1 MFRTLDRYLLR
12 EALWPFALSL
22 LVFTFILQIPPVMDQ
37 AEALIAKGVA
47 WKTIGLIMATLV
59 PQALGITIP
68 MAVLIGLL
76 MALGRLSGD
85 RETVAMQ
92 ACGISLVRMLKP
104 ILVLAVLAWA
114 ATCWVL
120 VVAMPRANQM
130 FREITYDI
138 VASRAENEV
147 KPRVFFEDFPNLVLY
162 AREVPMNGQGWRD
175 VFMADLRVVDHPTIF
190 VAKEGRMLLDRAN
203 RRVDV
208 ELRDGA
214 VHRTQPDR
222 PDGYEVERFA
232 TMNVALDPNSVFQR
246 AGLQRGINEMTVAE
260 LREQAAM
267 LRSQNTSDHPP
278 VIAIHRKFAI
288 PTACLVFALIALG
301 LGVTSRKDGKQA
313 SFVIG
318 ISVIFVYYVVMYV
331 GESLA
336 KGHLLT
342 APIAAWLPN
351 LVLGP
356 AGVALLAW
364 RSQSVERRI
373 LWPWAAVRWSRKVP
387 QVVVPTAAT
396 PARASSDRVRVVVRV
411 PHVSVP
417 RPNLLDWYV
426 GSHYLRTCVMAFVGL
441 LGIFYIA
448 TFIDLSD
455 KLFKGQTT
463 GTMLLQYLWYATP
476 QFIYYVLP
484 IAALVATLVTIG
496 VLTKSTEL
504 IVMRACGISLY
515 RTALPLVVFS
525 LLWSASLFALEESV
539 LAPANRQAQALRHV
553 IRGGSPQTFD
563 VLNRRWLVASDG
575 SIYHYQFFDPRTK
588 VLSGL
593 SLFSI
598 DEQAWRVRARTFAT
612 QARATP
618 EGPWMAAE
626 GWTRTFGPGGE
637 LKDYR
642 VLSGDRLDLEPAET
656 FSTEQPDAER
666 MNYGQLRSYIDELQ
680 ASGFNVTPYNVALQR
695 KLSFPLVTLIMTL
708 IAVPFAVTTGRRGA
722 LYGIGVGIVL
732 AIVYWLVFSVF
743 AAIGT
748 AGLIPPMLA
757 AWAPNLIFMTGALYL
772 LLTVRT

>member
-12 EALWPFALSL
+12 EALWPFALAL
-22 LVFTFILQIPPVMDQ
+22 VVFTFILQIPPVMEQ
-37 AEALIAKGVA
+37 AEALIAKGVP
-47 WKTIGLIMATLV
+47 WNTIAVILATLV

-68 MAVLIGLL
+68 MALLIGLL
-76 MALGRLSGD
+76 MALGRLSTD
-85 RETVAMQ
+85 REAVAMQ
-92 ACGISLVRMLKP
+92 ACGISIFRMLRP
-104 ILVLAVLAWA
+104 IAVLALVAWA

-120 VVAMPRANQM
+120 IVAMPRANQK

-162 AREVPMNGQGWRD
+162 AREVPINGEGWQD
-175 VFMADLRVVDHPTIF
+175 VFMADLRVAEHPTIF
-190 VAKEGRMLLDRAN
+190 VAKQGRMLLDRPN
-203 RRVDV
+203 QRVDV

-214 VHRTQPDR
+214 VHRTQPDK
-222 PDGYEVERFA
+222 PEGYEVERFA

-246 AGLQRGINEMTVAE
+246 AGLQRGINEMTISE
-260 LREQAAM
+260 LRAQAAE
-267 LRSQNTSDHPP
+267 LRSQNISDHPP

-288 PTACLVFALIALG
+288 PTACLVFAVIALG

-318 ISVIFVYYVVMYV
+318 ISVIFAYYVVMYI
-331 GESLA
+331 GESMA
-336 KGHLLT
+336 KGHLLP
-342 APIAAWLPN
+342 APLAAWLPN
-351 LVLGP
+351 IVLGP
-356 AGVALLAW
+356 LGVALLVW
-364 RSQSVERRI
+364 RSQSVERRV
-373 LWPWAAVRWSRKVP
+373 WRPVQAFRTRAAE
-387 QVVVPTAAT
+387 QHVVVTPKAART
-396 PARASSDRVRVVVRV
+396 KTDRVRVVIRV

-426 GSHYLRTCVMAFVGL
+426 GGQYLRTCVMAFVGL

-463 GTMLLQYLWYATP
+463 GLMLLQYLWYATP
-476 QFIYYVLP
+476 QFVYYVLP
-484 IAALVATLVTIG
+484 ISALVATLVTIG

-515 RTALPLVVFS
+515 RSALPLVVFS
-525 LLWSASLFALEESV
+525 LMWSASLFALEESV
-539 LAPANRQAQALRHV
+539 LAPANRQAQALRHT
-553 IRGGSPQTFD
+553 IRGGSPRTFD
-563 VLNRRWLVASDG
+563 VLNRRWLVADDG
-575 SIYHYQFFDPRTK
+575 SIYHYQFFDPRTG

-593 SLFSI
+593 SVFAL
-598 DEQAWRVRARTFAT
+598 DVDQWRVRARTFAT
-612 QARATP
+612 EAMFSEGRAWT
-618 EGPWMAAE
+618 ATT
-626 GWTRTFGPGGE
+626 GWQRSFTDAGDGDG
-637 LKDYR
+637 YR
-642 VLSGDRLDLEPAET
+642 VLREASIDLEPLAT

-666 MNYGQLRSYIDELQ
+666 MNYGQLKAYIQQLEV
-680 ASGFNVTPYNVALQR
+680 SGFNVTPYYVALQR
-695 KLSFPLVTLIMTL
+695 KLSFPFVTLIMTL

-722 LYGIGVGIVL
+722 LYGIGVGIAL

-748 AGLIPPMLA
+748 AGLITPVLA
-757 AWAPNLIFMTGALYL
+757 AWAPNLIFAAAALYL

>member
-12 EALWPFALSL
+12 EALWPFGLSL
-22 LVFTFILQIPPVMDQ
+22 LVFTFILQIPPVMEQ

-47 WKTIGLIMATLV
+47 WRTIGLIMATLV

-68 MAVLIGLL
+68 MALLIGLL
-76 MALGRLSGD
+76 MALGRLSTD
-85 RETVAMQ
+85 REAVAMQ
-92 ACGISLVRMLKP
+92 ACGISIFRMLRP
-104 ILVLAVLAWA
+104 IMVLAAVAWM

-120 VVAMPRANQM
+120 VVAMPHANQM

-162 AREVPMNGQGWRD
+162 AREVPSNGQGWQD
-175 VFMADLRVVDHPTIF
+175 VFMADLRVAQHPTVF
-190 VAKEGRMLLDRAN
+190 LAKRGRMLLDRDKK
-203 RRVDV
+203 RVDV
-208 ELRDGA
+208 ELLDGA
-214 VHRTQPDR
+214 VHRTQPDN

-232 TMNVALDPNSVFQR
+232 TMNIALDPNSVFQR

-260 LREQAAM
+260 LTAQAEL
-267 LRSQNTSDHPP
+267 LRSQGVSDHPP

-288 PTACLVFALIALG
+288 PTACVVFSLIALG

-331 GESLA
+331 GESMA
-336 KGHLLT
+336 KGHLLP
-342 APIAAWLPN
+342 AALAAWLPN
-351 LVLGP
+351 LALGP
-356 AGVALLAW
+356 VGLGLLFW
-364 RSQSVERRI
+364 RAKSVERRVW
-373 LWPWAAVRWSRKVP
+373 WPALALRRQPSV
-387 QVVVPTAAT
+387 QHVVVAGRSTTGAG
-396 PARASSDRVRVVVRV
+396 DRVRVVIRV
-411 PHVSVP
+411 PHMSMP

-426 GSHYLRTCVMAFVGL
+426 GGQYLRTCAMAFVGL

-463 GTMLLQYLWYATP
+463 GLMLLQYLWYATP

-515 RTALPLVVFS
+515 RSALPLVVFS
-525 LLWSASLFALEESV
+525 LGWSASLFALEESV

-563 VLNRRWLVASDG
+563 VLNRRWLVAGDG
-575 SIYHYQFFDPRTK
+575 SIYHYQFYEPRTQL
-588 VLSGL
+588 LSGL
-593 SLFSI
+593 SVFSL
-598 DEQAWRVRARTFAT
+598 DQATWRIRARSFAT
-612 QARATP
+612 EARAVAGGWT
-618 EGPWMAAE
+618 AST
-626 GWTRTFGPGGE
+626 GWTRQFTPSGD
-637 LKDYR
+637 LAHYS
-642 VLSGDRLDLEPAET
+642 VLSNTPLELEPPET

-666 MNYGQLRSYIDELQ
+666 MNYGQLRTYIDELR

-695 KLSFPLVTLIMTL
+695 KLSFPFVTLIMTL
-708 IAVPFAVTTGRRGA
+708 SDVPFAVTTGRRGA

-732 AIVYWLVFSVF
+732 AIAYWLVFSVF

-748 AGLIPPMLA
+748 AGLIGPGLA
-757 AWAPNLIFMTGALYL
+757 AWAPNLIFATAALYL

>member
-1 MFRTLDRYLLR
+1 MLRTLDRYLLR

-22 LVFTFILQIPPVMDQ
+22 LVFTFILQIPPVMEQ
-37 AEALIAKGVA
+37 AEALIAKGVP
-47 WKTIGLIMATLV
+47 WRTIGIIMATLV

-68 MAVLIGLL
+68 MALLIGLL

-92 ACGISLVRMLKP
+92 ACGISIFRMLTP
-104 ILVLAVLAWA
+104 ILLLAAVAWG

-162 AREVPMNGQGWRD
+162 AREVPPNGQGWQD
-175 VFMADLRVVDHPTIF
+175 VFMADLRIADHPTVF
-190 VAKEGRMLLDRAN
+190 VAKQGRMILDRAN
-203 RRVDV
+203 KRVDV
-208 ELRDGA
+208 ELREGS

-222 PDGYEVERFA
+222 PEGYEVERFA
-232 TMNVALDPNSVFQR
+232 TMNVALDPNAVFQR
-246 AGLQRGINEMTVAE
+246 AGLQRGINEMTVDE
-260 LREQAAM
+260 LRAQAAL
-267 LRSQNTSDHPP
+267 LRSQNVSDHPP

-288 PTACLVFALIALG
+288 PTACVVFALIALG

-318 ISVIFVYYVVMYV
+318 ISVIFAYYVVMYV
-331 GESLA
+331 GESMA
-336 KGHLLT
+336 KGHLVP
-342 APIAAWLPN
+342 APLAAWLPN

-356 AGVALLAW
+356 LGVALLFW
-364 RSQSVERRI
+364 RSQSVERRMW
-373 LWPWAAVRWSRKVP
+373 WPSLGPRRTPALER
-387 QVVVPTAAT
+387 VVVTRDARR
-396 PARASSDRVRVVVRV
+396 PADDRVRVVIRV
-411 PHVSVP
+411 PHLSVP

-426 GSHYLRTCVMAFVGL
+426 GGQYLRTCLMAFVGL

-463 GTMLLQYLWYATP
+463 GLMLLQYLWFATP
-476 QFIYYVLP
+476 QFVYYVLP

-515 RTALPLVVFS
+515 RSALPLVVFS
-525 LLWSASLFALEESV
+525 LAWSASLFALEESV

-563 VLNRRWLVASDG
+563 VLNRRWLVANDG
-575 SIYHYQFFDPRTK
+575 SIYHYQFFDPRSQ

-593 SLFSI
+593 SVFSL
-598 DEQAWRVRARTFAT
+598 EPESWRIRSRSFASEARETGRGEWTAST
-612 QARATP
+612 
-618 EGPWMAAE
+618 
-626 GWTRTFGPGGE
+626 GWTRRFSDGGQ
-637 LKDYR
+637 LAAYD
-642 VLSGDRLDLEPAET
+642 VLSSSPLSLEPAET

-666 MNYGQLRSYIDELQ
+666 MNYGQLRRYIDDLQ
-680 ASGFNVTPYNVALQR
+680 ASGFNVTPYHVALQR
-695 KLSFPLVTLIMTL
+695 KLSFPFVTLIMTL

-748 AGLIPPMLA
+748 AGLIAPVLA
-757 AWAPNLIFMTGALYL
+757 AWAPNLLFATAALYL

>member
-12 EALWPFALSL
+12 EALWPFGLSL
-22 LVFTFILQIPPVMDQ
+22 LVFTFILQIPPVMEQ

-47 WKTIGLIMATLV
+47 WRTIGLIMATLV

-68 MAVLIGLL
+68 MALLIGLL
-76 MALGRLSGD
+76 MALGRLSTD
-85 RETVAMQ
+85 REAVAMQ
-92 ACGISLVRMLKP
+92 ACGISIFRMLRP
-104 ILVLAVLAWA
+104 IMLLAALAWA

-120 VVAMPRANQM
+120 VVAMPQANQM

-162 AREVPMNGQGWRD
+162 AREVPSDGQGWQD
-175 VFMADLRVVDHPTIF
+175 VFMADLRVVQHPTVF
-190 VAKEGRMLLDRAN
+190 LAKRGRMLLDRAN
-203 RRVDV
+203 KRVDV
-208 ELRDGA
+208 ELLDGA
-214 VHRTQPDR
+214 VHRTQPDN

-260 LREQAAM
+260 LRAQAEL
-267 LRSQNTSDHPP
+267 LRSQGVSDHPP

-288 PTACLVFALIALG
+288 PTACVVFALIALG

-318 ISVIFVYYVVMYV
+318 IGVIFVYYVVMYV
-331 GESLA
+331 GESMA
-336 KGHLLT
+336 KGHLLA
-342 APIAAWLPN
+342 APLAAWLPN
-351 LVLGP
+351 LALGP
-356 AGVALLAW
+356 LGLGLLFW
-364 RSQSVERRI
+364 RAQSVERRFW
-373 LWPWAAVRWSRKVP
+373 WPASGLKSRPAVEH
-387 QVVVPTAAT
+387 VVVTRDPKTTAAEE
-396 PARASSDRVRVVVRV
+396 VRVVIRV
-411 PHVSVP
+411 PHMSIP

-426 GSHYLRTCVMAFVGL
+426 GGQYLRTCSMAFVGL

-463 GTMLLQYLWYATP
+463 GLMLLQYLWYATP

-515 RTALPLVVFS
+515 RSALPLVVFS
-525 LLWSASLFALEESV
+525 LGWSASLFALEESV

-563 VLNRRWLVASDG
+563 VLNRRWLVAGDG
-575 SIYHYQFFDPRTK
+575 SIYHYQFFEPRTQL
-588 VLSGL
+588 LSGL
-593 SLFSI
+593 SVFSL
-598 DEQAWRVRARTFAT
+598 DPATWRIRARSFAT
-612 QARATP
+612 EARASARG
-618 EGPWMAAE
+618 EWIASA
-626 GWTRTFGPGGE
+626 GWTRRFSPAGE
-637 LKDYR
+637 LAEYS
-642 VLSGDRLDLEPAET
+642 VLSDSPIVLEPPET

-666 MNYGQLRSYIDELQ
+666 MNYGQLRSYIEDLR

-695 KLSFPLVTLIMTL
+695 KLSFPFVTLIMTL

-748 AGLIPPMLA
+748 AGLIAPVLA
-757 AWAPNLIFMTGALYL
+757 AWAPNLIFATAALYL